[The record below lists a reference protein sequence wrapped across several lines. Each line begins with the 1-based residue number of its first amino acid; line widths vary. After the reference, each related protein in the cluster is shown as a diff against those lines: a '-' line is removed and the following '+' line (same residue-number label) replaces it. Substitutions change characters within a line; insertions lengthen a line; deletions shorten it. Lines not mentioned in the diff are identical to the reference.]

1 MCETKLKRNDVMN
14 EIENLEGE
22 IWCEIK
28 DFEGLYQVS
37 NMGRV
42 KSLKREVLG
51 KMNST
56 RIIFEKL
63 LSDRDNGKGYRVLEL
78 YKDSKRYFKK
88 VHRLVAEA
96 FIPNPENK
104 PEVNHIDT
112 DKTNNCVTNLEWVT
126 GKENSKHIYD
136 AGKKPMPNLNKKV
149 YQLDEYGNIIATYD
163 SAKEAAIA
171 VGGSKSEQ
179 VACVARGDK
188 KSFKGTYWKY
198 ATK

>member
-1 MCETKLKRNDVMN
+1 MN

-126 GKENSKHIYD
+126 GK
-136 AGKKPMPNLNKKV
+136 
-149 YQLDEYGNIIATYD
+149 
-163 SAKEAAIA
+163 
-171 VGGSKSEQ
+171 
-179 VACVARGDK
+179 
-188 KSFKGTYWKY
+188 
-198 ATK
+198 

>member
-1 MCETKLKRNDVMN
+1 MN

-22 IWCEIK
+22 IWKDIK
-28 DFEGLYQVS
+28 DFEELYQVS

-42 KSLKREVLG
+42 KSLKREVFNG
-51 KMNST
+51 KVWYYVNT
-56 RIIFEKL
+56 KL
-63 LSDRDNGKGYRVLEL
+63 LKDRDNGKGYRVLEL

-112 DKTNNCVTNLEWVT
+112 DKTNNYDTNLEWVT

-149 YQLDEYGNIIATYD
+149 HQLDEYGNIIATYD
-163 SAKEAAIA
+163 SAKEASIA
-171 VGGSKSEQ
+171 VGGYKSEQ
-179 VACVARGDK
+179 VACVARGDRRT
-188 KSFKGTYWKY
+188 FKGTYWKY
-198 ATK
+198 ATE